1 MKITKHIPS
10 ALLLGQAV
18 YLAFVPVSIA
28 HSIILFSLAGL
39 FAFNQ
44 FLLSRET
51 PRLSTELE
59 KLKQELEKQ
68 MEKQKELHELRLKS
82 IEDEIVRASLSTVRN
97 PSSSS
102 SPKLDAKT
110 FKF

>member
-1 MKITKHIPS
+1 MKYISP
-10 ALLLGQAV
+10 ALLIAQAI

-51 PRLSTELE
+51 PSLSTELE

-68 MEKQKELHELRLKS
+68 IQKQKEFHEARLKN
-82 IEDEIVRASLSTVRN
+82 IEDELSKASLTSVR
-97 PSSSS
+97 SSSS
-102 SPKLDAKT
+102 SSRFEAAK
-110 FKF
+110 KFEF